1 MDYKT
6 FKKKAR
12 EFIIH
17 KDYNQVLK
25 ALYYFQE
32 NLKEQQQ
39 QIQKDLTQIQK
50 DIAIIEKQKRTEIE
64 TLREDKRNRIKSY

>member
-1 MDYKT
+1 MDYTT
-6 FKKKAR
+6 FKKKATD
-12 EFIIH
+12 FINH

-39 QIQKDLTQIQK
+39 QINQDIDQIKK
-50 DIAIIEKQKRTEIE
+50 DIAIIEKQKRIEIE
-64 TLREDKRNRIKSY
+64 STNQDKQKRIKSY